1 MHNNNNIN
9 ILASIVHARSIT
21 NSSSSSI
28 LARVCILLVSIHT
41 RVYSTLEYAYEN
53 NITREYAYY
62 ELVLE

>member
-1 MHNNNNIN
+1 MHTTNVVCI
-9 ILASIVHARSIT
+9 IYIRARNTVLI
-21 NSSSSSI
+21 
-28 LARVCILLVSIHT
+28 ARVCILLVSIHT